1 MDGKVH
7 ITHLQDMAKRVKV
20 RVKLRLVGFKLRLIN
35 VVVDINAKPFFF
47 FANVF

>member
-20 RVKLRLVGFKLRLIN
+20 RVKLRLVGFKLRLIK

-47 FANVF
+47 ANVF